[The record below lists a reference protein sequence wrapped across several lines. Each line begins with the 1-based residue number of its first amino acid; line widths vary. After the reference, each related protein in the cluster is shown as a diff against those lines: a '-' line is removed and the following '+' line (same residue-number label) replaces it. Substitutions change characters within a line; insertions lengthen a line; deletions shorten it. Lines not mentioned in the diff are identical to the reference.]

1 MSAGPWRRE
10 AERRLRRGLPPW
22 VITWIVAAA
31 VMCAAVRL
39 TECALRPVLSAAARY
54 QVRSQV
60 TAAVEQWAARDLQ
73 ERGVD
78 YSDFVTITRNEAGE
92 ITALSADMARL
103 NLLRAELS
111 AHLLRQLEDSRSLDL
126 AVPVGSLLPFEPTWA
141 RGPDLH
147 LRALALGTA
156 SAEFESE
163 FTSAGINQTRHRL
176 WLELSVPVTVLLP
189 GGGEELTVDSRL
201 CVAETVIVGQVPQ
214 TWFQTGGLPADA

>member
-1 MSAGPWRRE
+1 MSAGPWRLKL
-10 AERRLRRGLPPW
+10 ERRLRRGLPLW
-22 VITWIVAAA
+22 VLTWLVAAG
-31 VMCAAVRL
+31 VMLCAIQV
-39 TECALRPVLSAAARY
+39 TERALRPVLAAAARY

-92 ITALSADMARL
+92 ITALAADMARL

-111 AHLLRQLEDSRSLDL
+111 AHLLERLEDSQLEL
-126 AVPVGSLLPFEPTWA
+126 TVPVGSLLPFEPTWA
-141 RGPDLH
+141 RGPELH

-214 TWFQTGGLPADA
+214 TWFQTGGLPADT

>member
-1 MSAGPWRRE
+1 MSAGPWRLKL
-10 AERRLRRGLPPW
+10 ERRLRRGLPTW
-22 VITWIVAAA
+22 VLTWLVAAG
-31 VMCAAVRL
+31 VMLCAVRV
-39 TECALRPVLSAAARY
+39 TERALRPVLAAAARY

-111 AHLLRQLEDSRSLDL
+111 AHLLERLEDSQLEL
-126 AVPVGSLLPFEPTWA
+126 TVPVGSLLPIEPTWA
-141 RGPDLH
+141 RGPELH
-147 LRALALGTA
+147 LRARALGTA

-214 TWFQTGGLPADA
+214 TWFQTGGLPADT

>member
-1 MSAGPWRRE
+1 MSAGPWRLKL
-10 AERRLRRGLPPW
+10 ERRLRRGLPSW
-22 VITWIVAAA
+22 VLTWLVAAG
-31 VMCAAVRL
+31 VMLCAVRV
-39 TECALRPVLSAAARY
+39 TERALRPVLAAAARY
-54 QVRSQV
+54 QVRSHV

-111 AHLLRQLEDSRSLDL
+111 AHLLERLEDSQLEL
-126 AVPVGSLLPFEPTWA
+126 TIPVGSLLPLEPTWA
-141 RGPDLH
+141 RGPELH

>member
-1 MSAGPWRRE
+1 MSAGPWSLKL
-10 AERRLRRGLPPW
+10 ERRLRRGLPTW
-22 VITWIVAAA
+22 VLTWLVAAG
-31 VMCAAVRL
+31 VMLCAVRV
-39 TECALRPVLSAAARY
+39 TERALRPVLAAAARY

-111 AHLLRQLEDSRSLDL
+111 AHLLERLEDSQLEL
-126 AVPVGSLLPFEPTWA
+126 TVPVGSLLPIEPTWA
-141 RGPDLH
+141 RGPELH

>member
-1 MSAGPWRRE
+1 MSAGPWRLKL
-10 AERRLRRGLPPW
+10 ERRLRRGLPSW
-22 VITWIVAAA
+22 VLTWLVAAA

-39 TECALRPVLSAAARY
+39 TECALRPVLAAAARY

-78 YSDFVTITRNEAGE
+78 YSDFVAITRNEAGE

-111 AHLLRQLEDSRSLDL
+111 AHLLERLEDSQLEL
-126 AVPVGSLLPFEPTWA
+126 TVPVGSLLPLEPTWA
-141 RGPDLH
+141 RGPELH

-189 GGGEELTVDSRL
+189 GGGEEPTVDSRL

>member
-1 MSAGPWRRE
+1 MSAGPWRLKL
-10 AERRLRRGLPPW
+10 ERRLRRGLPSW
-22 VITWIVAAA
+22 VLTWLVAAA

-39 TECALRPVLSAAARY
+39 TESALRPVLAAAARY

-111 AHLLRQLEDSRSLDL
+111 AHLLERLEDSQLEL
-126 AVPVGSLLPFEPTWA
+126 TIPVGSLLPLEPTWA
-141 RGPDLH
+141 RGPELH

>member
-1 MSAGPWRRE
+1 MSAGPWRLKL
-10 AERRLRRGLPPW
+10 ERRLRRGLPTW
-22 VITWIVAAA
+22 VLTWLVAAG
-31 VMCAAVRL
+31 VMLCAVRV
-39 TECALRPVLSAAARY
+39 TERALRPMLAAAARY

-111 AHLLRQLEDSRSLDL
+111 AHLLERLEDSQLEL
-126 AVPVGSLLPFEPTWA
+126 TVPVGSLLPFEPTWA
-141 RGPDLH
+141 RGPELH

-176 WLELSVPVTVLLP
+176 WLRLSVPVTVLLP
-189 GGGEELTVDSRL
+189 GGGEEVAVDSRL

-214 TWFQTGGLPADA
+214 TWFQTGGLPADT

>member
-1 MSAGPWRRE
+1 MSAGPWRLKL
-10 AERRLRRGLPPW
+10 ERRLRRGLPLW
-22 VITWIVAAA
+22 VLTWLVAAA

-39 TECALRPVLSAAARY
+39 TECALRPVLAAAARY

-111 AHLLRQLEDSRSLDL
+111 AHLLERLEDSQLEL
-126 AVPVGSLLPFEPTWA
+126 TIPVGSLLPIEPTWA
-141 RGPDLH
+141 RGPELH

>member
-10 AERRLRRGLPPW
+10 AERRLRRGMPPW
-22 VITWIVAAA
+22 VLTWLVAAA
-31 VMCAAVRL
+31 VMLCAVRL
-39 TECALRPVLSAAARY
+39 TEHALRPVLSAAARY
-54 QVRSQV
+54 QVQSQV
-60 TAAVEQWAARDLQ
+60 TAAVEQWAAQDLQ

-78 YSDFVTITRNEAGE
+78 YGDFVTITRNDAGE
-92 ITALSADMARL
+92 ITALSADMAAL

-111 AHLLRQLEDSRSLDL
+111 AHLLERLEDSQLEL
-126 AVPVGSLLPFEPTWA
+126 TVPVGSLLPFEPTWA

>member
-1 MSAGPWRRE
+1 MSAGPWRLKL
-10 AERRLRRGLPPW
+10 ERRLRRGLPLW
-22 VITWIVAAA
+22 VLTWLVAAG
-31 VMCAAVRL
+31 VMLCAVRV
-39 TECALRPVLSAAARY
+39 TERALRPVLAAAARY

-78 YSDFVTITRNEAGE
+78 YSDFVSITRNEAGE

-111 AHLLRQLEDSRSLDL
+111 AHLLERLEDSQLEL
-126 AVPVGSLLPFEPTWA
+126 TVPVGSLLPIEPTWA
-141 RGPDLH
+141 RGPELH

>member
-1 MSAGPWRRE
+1 MSAGPWRLKL
-10 AERRLRRGLPPW
+10 ERRLRRGLPSW
-22 VITWIVAAA
+22 VLTWLVAAA

-39 TECALRPVLSAAARY
+39 TECALRPVLAAAARY

-111 AHLLRQLEDSRSLDL
+111 AHLLERLEDSQLEL
-126 AVPVGSLLPFEPTWA
+126 TIPVGSLLPLEPTWA
-141 RGPDLH
+141 RGPELH

-176 WLELSVPVTVLLP
+176 WLRLSVPVTVLLP
-189 GGGEELTVDSRL
+189 GGGEEVAVDSRL

-214 TWFQTGGLPADA
+214 TWFQTGGLPAAG

>member
-1 MSAGPWRRE
+1 MSAGPWRLKL
-10 AERRLRRGLPPW
+10 ERRLRRGLPLW
-22 VITWIVAAA
+22 VLTWLVAAG
-31 VMCAAVRL
+31 VMLCAIQV
-39 TECALRPVLSAAARY
+39 TERALRPVLAAAARY

-92 ITALSADMARL
+92 IVSLSADMARL

-111 AHLLRQLEDSRSLDL
+111 AHLLERLEDSQLEL
-126 AVPVGSLLPFEPTWA
+126 TIPVGSLLPLEPTWA
-141 RGPDLH
+141 RGPELH

>member
-1 MSAGPWRRE
+1 MSAGPWRLKL
-10 AERRLRRGLPPW
+10 ERRLRRGLPSW
-22 VITWIVAAA
+22 VLTWLVAAG
-31 VMCAAVRL
+31 VMLCAVRV
-39 TECALRPVLSAAARY
+39 TERALRPVLAAAARY

-111 AHLLRQLEDSRSLDL
+111 AHLLERLEDSQLEL
-126 AVPVGSLLPFEPTWA
+126 TVPVGSLLPLEPTWA
-141 RGPDLH
+141 RGPELH

-214 TWFQTGGLPADA
+214 TWFQTGGLPADT

>member
-1 MSAGPWRRE
+1 MSAGPWRLKL
-10 AERRLRRGLPPW
+10 ERRLRRGLPLW
-22 VITWIVAAA
+22 VLTWLVAAA

-39 TECALRPVLSAAARY
+39 TECALRPVLAAAARY

-78 YSDFVTITRNEAGE
+78 YSDFVSITRNEAGE

-111 AHLLRQLEDSRSLDL
+111 AHLLERLEDSQLEL
-126 AVPVGSLLPFEPTWA
+126 TIPVGSLLPLEPTWA
-141 RGPDLH
+141 RGPELH

>member
-10 AERRLRRGLPPW
+10 AERRLRRGMPPW
-22 VITWIVAAA
+22 VLTWLVAAA
-31 VMCAAVRL
+31 VMLCAVRL
-39 TECALRPVLSAAARY
+39 TEHALRPVLSAAARY
-54 QVRSQV
+54 QVQSQV
-60 TAAVEQWAARDLQ
+60 TAAVEQWAAQDLQ

-78 YSDFVTITRNEAGE
+78 YGDFVTITRNEAGE

-111 AHLLRQLEDSRSLDL
+111 AHLLERLEDSQLEL
-126 AVPVGSLLPFEPTWA
+126 TIPVGSLLPIEPTWA
-141 RGPDLH
+141 RGPELH

-214 TWFQTGGLPADA
+214 TWFQTGGLPADT

>member
-1 MSAGPWRRE
+1 MSAGPWRLKL
-10 AERRLRRGLPPW
+10 ERRLRRGLPLW
-22 VITWIVAAA
+22 VLTWLVAAG
-31 VMCAAVRL
+31 VMLCAVRV
-39 TECALRPVLSAAARY
+39 TERALRPVLAAAARY

-111 AHLLRQLEDSRSLDL
+111 AHLLERLEDSQLEL
-126 AVPVGSLLPFEPTWA
+126 TVPVGSLLPIEPTWA
-141 RGPDLH
+141 RGPELH

-214 TWFQTGGLPADA
+214 TWFQTGGLPADT

>member
-1 MSAGPWRRE
+1 MSAGPWRLKL
-10 AERRLRRGLPPW
+10 ERRLRRGLPTW
-22 VITWIVAAA
+22 VLTWLVAAG
-31 VMCAAVRL
+31 VMLCAVRV
-39 TECALRPVLSAAARY
+39 TERALRPVLAAAARY

-111 AHLLRQLEDSRSLDL
+111 AHLLERLEDSQLEL
-126 AVPVGSLLPFEPTWA
+126 TVPVGSLLPIEPTWA
-141 RGPDLH
+141 RGPELH

-163 FTSAGINQTRHRL
+163 FTSAGINQTRHRP

>member
-1 MSAGPWRRE
+1 MP
-10 AERRLRRGLPPW
+10 
-22 VITWIVAAA
+22 VV
-31 VMCAAVRL
+31 C
-39 TECALRPVLSAAARY
+39 TEEGRV
-54 QVRSQV
+54 
-60 TAAVEQWAARDLQ
+60 
-73 ERGVD
+73 
-78 YSDFVTITRNEAGE
+78 
-92 ITALSADMARL
+92 
-103 NLLRAELS
+103 LRAELS

-126 AVPVGSLLPFEPTWA
+126 AVPVGSLLPIEPTWA
-141 RGPDLH
+141 RGPELH

-189 GGGEELTVDSRL
+189 GGGEEVAVDSRL

>member
-1 MSAGPWRRE
+1 MSAGPWRLKL
-10 AERRLRRGLPPW
+10 ERRLRRGLPTW
-22 VITWIVAAA
+22 VLTWLVAAG
-31 VMCAAVRL
+31 VMLCAVRV
-39 TECALRPVLSAAARY
+39 TERALRPMLAAAARY

-111 AHLLRQLEDSRSLDL
+111 AHLLERLEDSQLEL
-126 AVPVGSLLPFEPTWA
+126 TVPVGSLLPFEPTWA
-141 RGPDLH
+141 RGPELH

>member
-1 MSAGPWRRE
+1 MSAGPWRLKL
-10 AERRLRRGLPPW
+10 ERRLRRGLPLW
-22 VITWIVAAA
+22 VLTWLVAAG
-31 VMCAAVRL
+31 VMLCAVRV
-39 TECALRPVLSAAARY
+39 TERALRPVLAAAARY

-111 AHLLRQLEDSRSLDL
+111 AHLLERLEDSQLEL
-126 AVPVGSLLPFEPTWA
+126 TIPVGSLLPLEPTWA
-141 RGPDLH
+141 RGPELH

-176 WLELSVPVTVLLP
+176 WLRLSVPVTVLLP
-189 GGGEELTVDSRL
+189 GGGEEVAVDSRL

-214 TWFQTGGLPADA
+214 TWFQTGGLPAAG

>member
-1 MSAGPWRRE
+1 MSAGPWRLKL
-10 AERRLRRGLPPW
+10 ERRLRRGLPLW
-22 VITWIVAAA
+22 VLTWLVAAA

-39 TECALRPVLSAAARY
+39 TECALRPVLAAAARY

-111 AHLLRQLEDSRSLDL
+111 AHLLERLEDSQLEL
-126 AVPVGSLLPFEPTWA
+126 TVPVGSLLPLEPTWA
-141 RGPDLH
+141 RGPELH

-189 GGGEELTVDSRL
+189 GGGEELTVDSHL
-201 CVAETVIVGQVPQ
+201 CVAETVIVGRVPQ
-214 TWFQTGGLPADA
+214 TWFQTGGLPADT

>member
-1 MSAGPWRRE
+1 MSAGPWRLKL
-10 AERRLRRGLPPW
+10 ERRLRRGLPSW
-22 VITWIVAAA
+22 VLTWLVAAA

-39 TECALRPVLSAAARY
+39 TESALRPVLAAAARY

-78 YSDFVTITRNEAGE
+78 YSDFVAITRNEAGE

-111 AHLLRQLEDSRSLDL
+111 AHLLERLEDSQLEL
-126 AVPVGSLLPFEPTWA
+126 TVPVGSLLPIEPTWA
-141 RGPDLH
+141 RGPELH

>member
-1 MSAGPWRRE
+1 MSAGPWRLKL
-10 AERRLRRGLPPW
+10 ERRLRRGLPTW
-22 VITWIVAAA
+22 VLTWLVAAG
-31 VMCAAVRL
+31 VMLCAVRV
-39 TECALRPVLSAAARY
+39 TERALRPVLAAAARY

-111 AHLLRQLEDSRSLDL
+111 AHLLERLEDSQLEL
-126 AVPVGSLLPFEPTWA
+126 TVPVGSLLPIEPTWA
-141 RGPDLH
+141 RGPELH

>member
-1 MSAGPWRRE
+1 MSAGPWRLKL
-10 AERRLRRGLPPW
+10 ERRLRRGLPTW
-22 VITWIVAAA
+22 VLTWLVAAG
-31 VMCAAVRL
+31 VMLCAVRV
-39 TECALRPVLSAAARY
+39 TERALRPVLAAAARY

-111 AHLLRQLEDSRSLDL
+111 AHLLERLEDSQLEL
-126 AVPVGSLLPFEPTWA
+126 TVPVGSLLPIEPTWA
-141 RGPDLH
+141 RGPELH

-214 TWFQTGGLPADA
+214 TWFQTGGLPADT

>member
-1 MSAGPWRRE
+1 MSAGPWRLKL
-10 AERRLRRGLPPW
+10 ERRLRRGLPPW
-22 VITWIVAAA
+22 VLTWLVAAA

-39 TECALRPVLSAAARY
+39 TESALRPVLAAAARY

-111 AHLLRQLEDSRSLDL
+111 AHLLERLEDSQLEL
-126 AVPVGSLLPFEPTWA
+126 TVPVGSLLPLEPTWA
-141 RGPDLH
+141 RGPELH

-201 CVAETVIVGQVPQ
+201 CVAETVIVGRVPQ

>member
-1 MSAGPWRRE
+1 MSAGPWRLKL
-10 AERRLRRGLPPW
+10 ERRLRRGLPTW
-22 VITWIVAAA
+22 VLTWLVAAG
-31 VMCAAVRL
+31 VMLCAVRV
-39 TECALRPVLSAAARY
+39 TERALRPVLAAAARY

-111 AHLLRQLEDSRSLDL
+111 AHLLERLEDSQLEL
-126 AVPVGSLLPFEPTWA
+126 TIPVGSLMPLEPTWA
-141 RGPDLH
+141 RGPELH

-214 TWFQTGGLPADA
+214 TWFQTGGLPADT

>member
-1 MSAGPWRRE
+1 MSAGPWRLKL
-10 AERRLRRGLPPW
+10 ERRLRRGLPSW
-22 VITWIVAAA
+22 VLTWLVAAG
-31 VMCAAVRL
+31 VMLCAVRV
-39 TECALRPVLSAAARY
+39 TERALRPVLAAAARY

-111 AHLLRQLEDSRSLDL
+111 AHLLERLEDSQLEL
-126 AVPVGSLLPFEPTWA
+126 TIPVGSLLPIEPTWA
-141 RGPDLH
+141 RGPELH

>member
-1 MSAGPWRRE
+1 MSAGPWRLKL
-10 AERRLRRGLPPW
+10 ERRLRRGLPSW
-22 VITWIVAAA
+22 VLTWLVAAA

-39 TECALRPVLSAAARY
+39 TECALRPVLAAAARY

-111 AHLLRQLEDSRSLDL
+111 AHLLERLEDSQLEL
-126 AVPVGSLLPFEPTWA
+126 TVPVGSLLPLEPTWA
-141 RGPDLH
+141 RGPELH

-214 TWFQTGGLPADA
+214 TWFQTGGLPADT

>member
-1 MSAGPWRRE
+1 MSAGPWRLKL
-10 AERRLRRGLPPW
+10 ERRLRRGLPLW
-22 VITWIVAAA
+22 VLTWLVAAG

-39 TECALRPVLSAAARY
+39 TESALRPVLAAAARY

-111 AHLLRQLEDSRSLDL
+111 AHLLERLEDSQLEL
-126 AVPVGSLLPFEPTWA
+126 TIPVGSLLPIEPTWA
-141 RGPDLH
+141 RGPELH

-201 CVAETVIVGQVPQ
+201 CVAETVIVGRVPQ

>member
-1 MSAGPWRRE
+1 MSAGPWRLKL
-10 AERRLRRGLPPW
+10 ERRLRRGLPTW
-22 VITWIVAAA
+22 VLTWLVAAG
-31 VMCAAVRL
+31 VMLCAVRV
-39 TECALRPVLSAAARY
+39 TERALRPVLAAAARY

-111 AHLLRQLEDSRSLDL
+111 AHLLERLEDSQLEL
-126 AVPVGSLLPFEPTWA
+126 TVPVGSLLPIEPTWA
-141 RGPDLH
+141 RGPELH

-176 WLELSVPVTVLLP
+176 WLRLSVPVTVLLP
-189 GGGEELTVDSRL
+189 GGGEEVAVDSRL

-214 TWFQTGGLPADA
+214 TWFQTGGLPAAG

>member
-1 MSAGPWRRE
+1 MSAGPWRLKL
-10 AERRLRRGLPPW
+10 ERRLRRGLPLW
-22 VITWIVAAA
+22 VLTWLVAAG
-31 VMCAAVRL
+31 VMLCAVRV
-39 TECALRPVLSAAARY
+39 TERALRPVLAAAARY

-111 AHLLRQLEDSRSLDL
+111 AHLLERLEDSQLEL
-126 AVPVGSLLPFEPTWA
+126 TVPVGSLLPLEPTWA
-141 RGPDLH
+141 RGPELH

-214 TWFQTGGLPADA
+214 TWFQTGGLPADT

>member
-1 MSAGPWRRE
+1 MSAGPWRLKL
-10 AERRLRRGLPPW
+10 ERRLRRGLPSW
-22 VITWIVAAA
+22 VLTWLVAAG
-31 VMCAAVRL
+31 VMLCAVRV
-39 TECALRPVLSAAARY
+39 TERALRPVLAAAARY

-111 AHLLRQLEDSRSLDL
+111 AHLLERLEDSQLEL
-126 AVPVGSLLPFEPTWA
+126 TIPVGSLLPLEPTWA
-141 RGPDLH
+141 RGPELH

-201 CVAETVIVGQVPQ
+201 CVAETVIVGRVPQ
-214 TWFQTGGLPADA
+214 TWFQTGGLPADT

>member
-1 MSAGPWRRE
+1 MSAGPWRLKL
-10 AERRLRRGLPPW
+10 ERRLRRGLPTW
-22 VITWIVAAA
+22 VLTWLVAAG
-31 VMCAAVRL
+31 VMLCAVRV
-39 TECALRPVLSAAARY
+39 TERALRPVLAAAARY

-111 AHLLRQLEDSRSLDL
+111 AHLLERLEDGQLELTI
-126 AVPVGSLLPFEPTWA
+126 PVGSLLPLEPTWA
-141 RGPDLH
+141 RGPELH

>member
-1 MSAGPWRRE
+1 MSAGPWRLKL
-10 AERRLRRGLPPW
+10 ERRLRRGLPLW
-22 VITWIVAAA
+22 VLTWLVAAG
-31 VMCAAVRL
+31 VMLCAVRV
-39 TECALRPVLSAAARY
+39 TERALRPVLAAAARY

-111 AHLLRQLEDSRSLDL
+111 AHLLERLEDSQLEL
-126 AVPVGSLLPFEPTWA
+126 TVPVGSLLPIEPTWA
-141 RGPDLH
+141 RGPGLH

-214 TWFQTGGLPADA
+214 TWFQTGGLPADT

>member
-1 MSAGPWRRE
+1 MSAGPWRLKL
-10 AERRLRRGLPPW
+10 ERRLRRGLPSW
-22 VITWIVAAA
+22 VLTWLVAAG
-31 VMCAAVRL
+31 VMLCAVRV
-39 TECALRPVLSAAARY
+39 TERALRPVLAAAARY

-92 ITALSADMARL
+92 ITALCADMARL

-111 AHLLRQLEDSRSLDL
+111 AHLLERLEDSQLEL
-126 AVPVGSLLPFEPTWA
+126 TIPVGSLLPLEPTWA
-141 RGPDLH
+141 RGPELH

>member
-1 MSAGPWRRE
+1 MSAGPWRLKLG
-10 AERRLRRGLPPW
+10 RRLRRGLPLW
-22 VITWIVAAA
+22 VLTWLVAAG
-31 VMCAAVRL
+31 VMLCAVRV
-39 TECALRPVLSAAARY
+39 TERALRPVLAAAARY

-111 AHLLRQLEDSRSLDL
+111 AHLLERLEDSQLEL
-126 AVPVGSLLPFEPTWA
+126 TVPVGSLLPIEPTWA
-141 RGPDLH
+141 RGPELH

>member
-1 MSAGPWRRE
+1 MSAGPWRLKL
-10 AERRLRRGLPPW
+10 ERRLRRGLPLW
-22 VITWIVAAA
+22 VLTWLVAAA

-39 TECALRPVLSAAARY
+39 TECALRPVLAAAARY

-111 AHLLRQLEDSRSLDL
+111 AHLLERLEDSQLEL
-126 AVPVGSLLPFEPTWA
+126 TVPVGSLLPIEPTWA
-141 RGPDLH
+141 RGPELH

-189 GGGEELTVDSRL
+189 GGGEELTVDSCL
-201 CVAETVIVGQVPQ
+201 CVAETVIVGRVPQ